1 VRERVVV
8 ARRRGSRVLAAQ
20 GATDGLRLRE
30 SMTDPGP
37 ALADVARLTER
48 EFYVGDPHAAYA
60 RLRSEAPVWWCDAGN
75 FWALTRY
82 DDVTA
87 VAANPAVFS
96 SAYGS
101 FLPDAKYPD
110 KIAGRSIGG
119 TRLSF
124 GSDPPEHTRS
134 RRLVS
139 SVFTP
144 AAIRGVEPFVRR
156 IVVDAVDTIE
166 AGEIVDVVDDLS
178 VATSINV
185 IAGLLGVPRRDWAD
199 FKRWSDALSGHLDA
213 APGSDEEAH
222 AHAQVVEME
231 AYLLDQLARR
241 RRRPRDDWLSMIAA
255 IALDGAPSTP
265 EFQLG
270 LARALLV
277 AGNETTRNTISAG
290 VVALA
295 THPDQVR
302 RLHDDLAL
310 SGAATDEILRWTSVI
325 HAFIRRA
332 TGDTEIRG
340 QRIAAGQFVALF
352 FPAANR
358 DEAVWTNADRFD
370 ITRTGAPPHTAYSW
384 GPHRCLGAHLANLE
398 IRVAFEELARRYANW
413 TLAGPVRRLPSTIVD
428 VHESVPVRFD
438 P

>member
-1 VRERVVV
+1 
-8 ARRRGSRVLAAQ
+8 
-20 GATDGLRLRE
+20 
-30 SMTDPGP
+30 MTRPAP
-37 ALADVARLTER
+37 ALADVARLAER
-48 EFYVGDPHAAYA
+48 EFYAGDPHAAYA
-60 RLRSEAPVWWCDAGN
+60 RLRDEAPVWWCDAGN

-82 DDVTA
+82 DHVTA

-101 FLPDAKYPD
+101 FLPDARYPD
-110 KIAGRSIGG
+110 KIKSRSVGG

-124 GSDPPEHTRS
+124 ASDPPEHTRS
-134 RRLVS
+134 RRLVG

-144 AAIRGVEPFVRR
+144 ASIRGAEAFVRR
-156 IVVDAVDTIE
+156 IVVDAVD
-166 AGEIVDVVDDLS
+166 AVDAAHVVDVVEAIA
-178 VATSINV
+178 VPASINV
-185 IAGLLGVPRRDWAD
+185 IAGLLGVPRGDWAD
-199 FKRWSDALSGHLDA
+199 FTRWSDALSGHLDA
-213 APGSDEEAH
+213 APGSDEEAR
-222 AHAQVVEME
+222 AHAQVLEME

-241 RRRPRDDWLSMIAA
+241 RRRPRDDWLTMIAS
-255 IALDGAPSTP
+255 ITVDGAPSTP
-265 EFQLG
+265 EFQLA

-295 THPDQVR
+295 AHPDQVR
-302 RLHDDLAL
+302 ALHDEPSR

-325 HAFIRRA
+325 HAFIRCA
-332 TGDTEIRG
+332 TRDTEIGG
-340 QRIAAGQFVALF
+340 QTIAAGQFVALF

-358 DEAVWTNADRFD
+358 DEAVWADADRFD

-398 IRVAFEELARRYANW
+398 IRLVFEELARRYATW
-413 TLAGPVRRLPSTIVD
+413 TPAGPVGRLPSTIVD
-428 VHESVPVRFD
+428 GYESVPFRFD